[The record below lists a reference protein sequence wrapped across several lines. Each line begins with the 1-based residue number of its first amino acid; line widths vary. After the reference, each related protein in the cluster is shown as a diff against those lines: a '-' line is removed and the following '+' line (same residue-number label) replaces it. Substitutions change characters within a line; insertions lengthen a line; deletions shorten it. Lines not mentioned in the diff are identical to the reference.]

1 MTAIAANRRAA
12 SNNVYR
18 FGFFTIVVAIG
29 MTMLGIR
36 MFALQ
41 VVPAEE
47 EEVVAPKVTATQY
60 TPSNRG
66 LIYDTKGNALVKNV
80 VTYGVTVTPYLLPLD
95 RELEVATKL
104 GSILNLPAVD
114 IETRID
120 AHPGSMYDPVTIVE
134 GISEETARF
143 IEENSDSLPGVK
155 IIAPSVREYPY
166 GDLYG
171 QIVGYTGQITDEQ
184 YNGSDKND
192 PNAWKNLYADAGYSD
207 RDTVGQAGLEYQY
220 EQYLRGE
227 YGSQTVSLDAS
238 GKTIP
243 GLVTNVNPP
252 VPGGS
257 ITLNIDTREQ
267 TLARQSL
274 KWFIDHTYKTTQGVI
289 IVQNPQNGK
298 ILAMVSLPGYDN
310 NLFANGITQKDF
322 QTLITS
328 ADQPLLNK
336 AIGAQ
341 YAPGSTFK
349 IVTATAGLDK
359 GFGTTRTLM
368 TSPYIIAGG
377 VKFPDWTTQTWGAL
391 NITDGF
397 AHSSDT
403 FFYQMARDVV
413 GIKDLAAWSRSY
425 GFGQPTGIDLPGEA
439 AGIVPDD
446 SWKQAN
452 FSEDMYQGDIMHDG
466 IGQGF
471 DATTPLQVL
480 NAYSAMA
487 NGGNLWTPQ
496 VVKSMTDAKG
506 VTTEVQPKLL
516 SRLPTS
522 AENLEVMRL
531 AARRVVTIQAHHEP
545 GGPGS
550 LPHLRRGQD
559 GHGGVR
565 RPRQERAPPVPRVV
579 RGLRVQERGL
589 LQDGLRRLPSSPS
602 STAPTPWATWPP
614 RWSSTTCGFT
624 TASGAARSTSR
635 NAGSVNSWATRL
647 SNPYGLNTRE

>member
-1 MTAIAANRRAA
+1 
-12 SNNVYR
+12 
-18 FGFFTIVVAIG
+18 
-29 MTMLGIR
+29 
-36 MFALQ
+36 
-41 VVPAEE
+41 
-47 EEVVAPKVTATQY
+47 
-60 TPSNRG
+60 
-66 LIYDTKGNALVKNV
+66 
-80 VTYGVTVTPYLLPLD
+80 
-95 RELEVATKL
+95 
-104 GSILNLPAVD
+104 
-114 IETRID
+114 
-120 AHPGSMYDPVTIVE
+120 
-134 GISEETARF
+134 
-143 IEENSDSLPGVK
+143 VK

-171 QIVGYTGQITDEQ
+171 QIIGYTGQITDEQ

-192 PNAWKNLYADAGYSD
+192 PNAWKNLYPAAGYSD

-349 IVTATAGLDK
+349 LVTATAGLDK

-377 VKFPDWTTQTWGAL
+377 VKFPEWTTQTWGAL
-391 NITDGF
+391 NITEGF
-397 AHSSDT
+397 SHSSDT

-413 GIKDLAAWSRSY
+413 GIKDLAAWSRNY

-531 AARRVVTIQAHHEP
+531 AAHRVVTSRHTMNLVDLDQYNIFVAGKTGTAEY
-545 GGPGS
+545 
-550 LPHLRRGQD
+550 
-559 GHGGVR
+559 GVR
-565 RPRQERAPPVPRVV
+565 DK
-579 RGLRVQERGL
+579 RG
-589 LQDGLRRLPSSPS
+589 RLPYHEWFVGFVSPS
-602 STAPTPWATWPP
+602 GDFSKTDSTLAVIAFIHGANSLGNVATEVVKYYLWLHYGV
-614 RWSSTTCGFT
+614 RNSAFNI
-624 TASGAARSTSR
+624 R